1 MNLQAIIITN
11 LFGIALLVIL
21 LISSHLV
28 RQRRQLSD
36 KLFTGMIINT
46 ALACLIEMLTFLFDG
61 QSQVQ
66 GVYVMNLL
74 GNSFLYVANI
84 IDCFSWCLYADLHL
98 YHDENRIRKK
108 FFKMGFPA
116 IICLI
121 AVILNLKFQFLFNID
136 ENAFYHRQIGGYI
149 FYAVTMSYLVYSIVT
164 RHLYNKRYGRDRFF
178 PIYMFLTP
186 ILVGATAQYIIYG
199 LSIGWCCTALGLVG
213 IYMSLQNELSYIDP
227 LTKLY
232 NRNYLDHVLKQ
243 ISRKQTSAGGLMI
256 DLDYFKSINDRFGH
270 TVGDEALVDA
280 STIIRLNIP
289 AKVLPIRF
297 AGDEFII
304 LMQTDQ
310 ESDLIQIENHLRD
323 ALLQFNQAGKKPY
336 QLSFSIGRS
345 MYHPEN
351 TTDSF
356 LNEMDNC
363 MYQEKRTKHS
373 RSSAEKMSAPA

>member
-1 MNLQAIIITN
+1 MNLQAIIIIN
-11 LFGIALLVIL
+11 AFGITLLIIL

-28 RQRRQLSD
+28 RQRQQLSD
-36 KLFTGMIINT
+36 KLFTGMIVNT
-46 ALACLIEMLTFLFDG
+46 ALACLIECLTFVFDG
-61 QSQVQ
+61 QKDIP

-116 IICLI
+116 IVCMI
-121 AVILNLKFQFLFNID
+121 AVVLNLKFQFLFSID
-136 ENAFYHRQIGGYI
+136 ENAFYHRETGGYI
-149 FYAVTMSYLVYSIVT
+149 FYAVTMSYLIYSIIT
-164 RHLYNKRYGRDRFF
+164 RHLYNKHYGRERFF

-186 ILVGATAQYIIYG
+186 ILVGATVQYIIYG
-199 LSIGWCCTALGLVG
+199 LSIGWCCTALGLAG

-232 NRNYLDHVLKQ
+232 NRNYLDHVLSQ
-243 ISRKQTSAGGLMI
+243 ITRKQLSAGGMMI
-256 DLDYFKSINDRFGH
+256 DLDYFKSINDQFGH

-280 STIIRLNIP
+280 SRIIRLSIP
-289 AKVLPIRF
+289 AKALPIRF

-304 LMQTDQ
+304 LMYTSE
-310 ESDLIQIENHLRD
+310 ESELIRTE
-323 ALLQFNQAGKKPY
+323 ALLREALLKFNHDRKKPY

-345 MYHPEN
+345 MYRPE
-351 TTDSF
+351 TSTDLF

-363 MYQEKRTKHS
+363 MYEEKRTKHS
-373 RSSAEKMSAPA
+373 RSSAQNANMPA

>member
-1 MNLQAIIITN
+1 MNLQAIIIVN

-28 RQRRQLSD
+28 RQRQQLSD
-36 KLFTGMIINT
+36 RLFTSMIIVT
-46 ALACLIEMLTFLFDG
+46 ALACLVEMLTFLFDG
-61 QSQVQ
+61 QSQIPNIHVL
-66 GVYVMNLL
+66 NLL

-84 IDCFSWCLYADLHL
+84 INCFSWCLYADLHL

-108 FFKMGFPA
+108 GLKMGIPA

-121 AVILNLKFQFLFNID
+121 AVILNLKFQFLFSID
-136 ENAFYHRQIGGYI
+136 ENAFYHRKLGGYV
-149 FYAVTMSYLVYSIVT
+149 FYVATMSYLVYSIVT
-164 RHLYNKRYGRDRFF
+164 RHLYSRRYGKDRFF

-186 ILVGATAQYIIYG
+186 ILLGATAQYIIYG
-199 LSIGWCCTALGLVG
+199 LSIGWCCTALGLAG

-232 NRNYLDHVLKQ
+232 NRNYLDHVLNQ
-243 ISRKQTSAGGLMI
+243 ISRKSAPAGGLMI

-270 TVGDEALVDA
+270 TVGDEALVEA
-280 STIIRLNIP
+280 SRIIRLNIP
-289 AKVLPIRF
+289 AKALPIRF

-304 LMQTDQ
+304 LMYTSQ
-310 ESDLIQIENHLRD
+310 ETELIQIEKKLRD
-323 ALLQFNQAGKKPY
+323 ALLNFNQTSRKKY

-345 MYHPEN
+345 VYQPQN
-351 TTDSF
+351 TTDAF

-363 MYQEKRTKHS
+363 MYEEKRTKHS
-373 RSSAEKMSAPA
+373 RSSAPDMSMSA